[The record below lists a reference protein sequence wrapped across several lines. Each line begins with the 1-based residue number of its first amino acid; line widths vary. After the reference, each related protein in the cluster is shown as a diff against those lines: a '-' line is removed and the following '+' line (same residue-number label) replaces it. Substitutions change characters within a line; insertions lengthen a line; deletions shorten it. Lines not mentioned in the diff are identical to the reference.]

1 MDAIKGGH
9 MTGTRGF
16 GRIVAMGIG
25 LAVALL
31 LLAAAEARAGKYQVA
46 QCGWYVGAEAGWADS
61 TGGTKFRPDSWCVP
75 PAGWD
80 PFDGV
85 HLKSFTREGQ
95 STVSGTRFARWR
107 WEAPAGTGIS
117 QVSGTW
123 WHALHDGMEQRL
135 GAGTWNGGFDV
146 FAAAGG
152 TDTTPRAFVAGF
164 NPAQPAFEDRLLC
177 AKPESRW
184 CSLSPQSWSALRA
197 LTFTIQDD
205 LGPGPGVGGDVLAGG
220 WRRGNQNVSF
230 WGGDTGGGIRFG
242 ETFVDG
248 GRVNLTEYPCAKAFI
263 GGEWRATQM
272 RPCQLGVSGG
282 ASIATTGLSD
292 GPHSLGHCVTDFAGN
307 VGCTPNQ
314 AFYVDNNPPA
324 HPRRL
329 TLAGGEEW
337 RRTND
342 FDFSWEN
349 PDQGPASPIGGAFWQ
364 IVGPAGS
371 DTGVKWAGGR
381 DIAAIPDRT
390 VSGPGLYSFRVWL
403 RDEAGND
410 APATAVDVPLRF
422 DNVPPGVAFVA
433 DGGPESG
440 QELPA
445 TVSAGVTDAHSHP
458 ESGEV
463 HYRRL
468 ESQQWIDLPTRFQ
481 PDDAVDSGRLV
492 ARLPENL
499 GPGIYLFRADA
510 VDGAGNTASSN
521 RRADGT
527 EMVLRKLPPPP
538 AKDGGSGRGG
548 GRGSDRP
555 STGAKAKVKTRIFAS
570 LRRGRQA
577 GVDLTVPFGVS
588 SVLIGR
594 LLDAD
599 GAGLVGRE
607 LRIVA
612 RPSRGALAK
621 TRVATVRTGKRGG
634 FSLDLG
640 AGPSRR
646 ITVNYAGDAAYEA
659 ASRPSMALRVRGGV
673 TLSGAPSALRT
684 GQALRL
690 RGRVRAAG
698 APIPRRGKLV
708 AVQYLE
714 AETGRWRPILVTR
727 TDHSGRFRARY
738 RFRYVVGAARIRLRA
753 IALPEERWP
762 YAPGASLPV
771 TIRVAG

>member
-1 MDAIKGGH
+1 

-16 GRIVAMGIG
+16 GRIVMMGLG

-31 LLAAAEARAGKYQVA
+31 LLAAGEAKAGKYQVA
-46 QCGWYVGAEAGWADS
+46 QCGWYVGAEASWADT
-61 TGGTKFRPDSWCVP
+61 TGGAKFRPDAWCVP

-123 WHALHDGMEQRL
+123 WHALHDGMEHRI
-135 GAGTWNGGFDV
+135 GVGTWNGGFDV
-146 FAAAGG
+146 FARATVTDG
-152 TDTTPRAFVAGF
+152 TARPFVAGF
-164 NPAQPAFEDRLLC
+164 NPAQPTLEDRLLC
-177 AKPESRW
+177 AKAESNW
-184 CSLSPQSWSALRA
+184 CSLSPQSWSGIRA
-197 LTFTIQDD
+197 LTITIQDD
-205 LGPGPGVGGDVLAGG
+205 LGPGPGIGGDVLGGG

-242 ETFVDG
+242 ETLVDG
-248 GRVNLTEYPCAKAFI
+248 GRVNLTEYPCDKAFI
-263 GGEWRATQM
+263 GGEWRATRM
-272 RPCQLGVSGG
+272 RPCLTGVSGG
-282 ASIATTGLSD
+282 ATITTTNRSD
-292 GPHSLGHCVTDFAGN
+292 GPHTISHCVTDFAGN
-307 VGCTPNQ
+307 VGCTANQ
-314 AFYVDNNPPA
+314 TFYVDNNPPA

-349 PDQGPASPIGGAFWQ
+349 PDQGPASRIGGAFWQ

-381 DIAAIPDRT
+381 DIAAMPDRA

-422 DNVPPGVAFVA
+422 DNVPPGVAFIA
-433 DGGPESG
+433 DGAPESG
-440 QELPA
+440 RELPA
-445 TVSAGVTDAHSHP
+445 TVSAAVTDVHSHP
-458 ESGEV
+458 EGGEV

-468 ESQQWIDLPTRFQ
+468 ESQEWIELPTRFTAGERA
-481 PDDAVDSGRLV
+481 DEGSLV

-499 GPGIYLFRADA
+499 GTGIYLFRADA

-527 EMVLRKLPPPP
+527 EMVLRKLPPPRE
-538 AKDGGSGRGG
+538 GSGQDG

-555 STGAKAKVKTRIFAS
+555 GAKAKVKTRIFAS

-577 GVDLTVPFGVS
+577 GEDLTVLFGVS
-588 SVLIGR
+588 AVLSGR

-599 GAGLVGRE
+599 GALADRE
-607 LRIVA
+607 LRVVA
-612 RPSRGALAK
+612 RPSRGALVK
-621 TRVATVRTGKRGG
+621 PRVATVRTGKRGG

-646 ITVNYAGDAAYEA
+646 ITVNYAGDAGYEP

-673 TLSGAPSALRT
+673 TLSGAPGALRT
-684 GQALRL
+684 GQSLRL

-698 APIPRRGKLV
+698 VPIPRRGKLV

-714 AETGRWRPILVTR
+714 AETGRWRPVLVTR
-727 TDHSGRFRARY
+727 TDHSGRFRAQY
-738 RFRYVVGAARIRLRA
+738 RFRYVVGMAKIRLRA

-762 YAPGASLPV
+762 YAPGASRPV
-771 TIRVAG
+771 TVRVTG